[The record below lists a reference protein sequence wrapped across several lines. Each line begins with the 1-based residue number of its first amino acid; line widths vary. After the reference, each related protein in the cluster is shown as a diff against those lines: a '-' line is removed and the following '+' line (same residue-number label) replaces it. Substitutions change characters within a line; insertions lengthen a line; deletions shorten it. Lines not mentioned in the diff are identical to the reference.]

1 MWLEIVL
8 DTLLQG
14 LMDGAVSERI
24 SKRIRIICIL
34 LISLFFLTVV
44 ALLFLVTFLAGE
56 ESLLRRG
63 AFFLLG
69 LGILAYYL
77 QFLKIVMSRR
87 KKGKKP

>member
-44 ALLFLVTFLAGE
+44 ALLFLVTFLAGRRAFLE
-56 ESLLRRG
+56 GVLFSCWRLASLPITCN
-63 AFFLLG
+63 F
-69 LGILAYYL
+69 
-77 QFLKIVMSRR
+77 
-87 KKGKKP
+87 